1 MSNFKLVKTAA
12 ALALGASVVTSA
24 VATTDASAAS
34 KYKIKSGKLVY
45 AKSGKVVK
53 GYVTYKSTV
62 YKNGKKLTGL
72 KGKTYYKAGKKATGT
87 YKGAYYVKGVKKV
100 TTGTYNKAYYVKGVK
115 KVSTGIYNKKYY
127 KYGKVATGTYKGAY
141 YVKGI
146 KKVTTGTY
154 AGSYYVKGVK
164 IVSTGLYQDRLYQ
177 AGKLSKGYATY
188 KSILYKDS
196 YQNEGLALFEG
207 KLYDGPVLNKGLE
220 LFEGKLYNGSVLS
233 TGFVKHDEK
242 FYNNGELANGE
253 FDGVEYK
260 DGVAVK
266 YEVTDVKAINAE
278 ELQVTFSEAVT
289 EATAENKANYEL
301 SVNGFKTPGTS
312 VFQDIQLSD
321 DGKTATLRVGSGKEF
336 KKGDKIVLQSN
347 DAIKLA
353 KNDKKVIAK
362 HATDEFLFDVE
373 VAPTLVAN
381 PTATLSNKEV
391 TTLNLTFDRPVAS
404 TVTLIKI
411 DGIEISSKSLTPVKT
426 NGVELAGDYRYT
438 VAVSVPTASQLK
450 DISANGEHKVVIYD
464 VKATANSLATHVAP
478 TTGTVNTSYTIAQNT
493 AQPEIKS
500 VTALNSNK
508 FFLETNRS
516 DITLADAVIEVNKG
530 THTFA
535 KGTVASTP
543 GNNVAN
549 SSSTMNAEVGHLNGK
564 PGIYVVVTDKATTD
578 ANPLYKDAE
587 TSAALNVSVKNLK
600 ADGLVGKDY
609 TGSVTLNKA
618 DTKPSVYTTS
628 YDTNNTSTLNDDKL
642 NVVFNNKLNA
652 APTVSDIIVRDKDGV
667 VITGIANVALDV
679 ATGKTVT
686 ITLPGNLSTQTA
698 GAPYTVEFKADTIRN
713 AKDSTIA
720 GYSVL
725 GAKNDKIVAS
735 VSPEDQNFGYVAF
748 SDLTATATGANNKIT
763 IDYKKDMKDSAKD
776 LANYKYDGVAFPAGT
791 TIDFVGGKQQVVI
804 TLPKNSIPTTTGYK
818 LTIDPKV
825 ETATGQKVVKDLQSK
840 TAFEKVV
847 SLTDNTQP
855 TLKSGK
861 YVLANQGDTT
871 TKELVVAFSED
882 LKSTLTSTQ
891 LKDNL
896 KVELAGVKQD
906 PSSYNVALGSK
917 SNEVKITF
925 TNAVS
930 INQEAKVTVVPDNNG
945 DIAIQDA
952 EANNVNYALSGST
965 ATIAANTTEL
975 DVAAAAAQQA
985 VNAEAA
991 KITKAAVEAKPA
1003 FATNA
1008 LTAAQSLVTA
1018 GYNVTIKSSANTNTN
1033 TAINSS
1039 TGAVTTP
1046 SYNTGDK
1053 SGNVTFTVAK
1063 DGKTAD
1069 VTVNLTVAKAAIV
1082 AASVVSTPAAIVNT
1096 SGTTTFTITL
1106 VDSTGAAVTGLAST
1120 KFAFAS
1126 NAAAGSS
1133 KLGTIAV
1140 AEDTTTAGKYNVTV
1154 PTTATTG
1161 TNATEN
1167 LTITVDGVNLSTT
1180 PTVTIA
1186 IS

>member
-1 MSNFKLVKTAA
+1 MLIISNKGGFLFMANFKFVKTATA
-12 ALALGASVVTSA
+12 AVLGASVLTTA
-24 VATTDASAAS
+24 VLPGTDASAKTTYKVNKNGTLVNAKTNKAVNGYKS
-34 KYKIKSGKLVY
+34 YKGILYKNGKKFTGKTKAGYYYVKGKRFTGKTKYGYYYKNGKRFTGTTKYGYYYKDGKRFNGTTKYGNLYVDGKRADGLYKGKVYNNGKKYTGVFKDKFYKNGVLNVGLYLHNGILYEGSALNEGKDLYKDALYDGSTPNKGLAVFEGKLY
-45 AKSGKVVK
+45 SDSALAK
-53 GYVTYKSTV
+53 GYVTY
-62 YKNGKKLTGL
+62 
-72 KGKTYYKAGKKATGT
+72 
-87 YKGAYYVKGVKKV
+87 
-100 TTGTYNKAYYVKGVK
+100 
-115 KVSTGIYNKKYY
+115 
-127 KYGKVATGTYKGAY
+127 
-141 YVKGI
+141 
-146 KKVTTGTY
+146 
-154 AGSYYVKGVK
+154 
-164 IVSTGLYQDRLYQ
+164 D
-177 AGKLSKGYATY
+177 
-188 KSILYKDS
+188 
-196 YQNEGLALFEG
+196 E
-207 KLYDGPVLNKGLE
+207 
-220 LFEGKLYNGSVLS
+220 KLYNEGSLF
-233 TGFVKHDEK
+233 TGEK
-242 FYNNGELANGE
+242 
-253 FDGVEYK
+253 DGVEYK
-260 DGVAVK
+260 DGVVVK
-266 YEVTDVKAINAE
+266 YEVTAVKAINAE

-301 SVNGFKTPGTS
+301 SVNGVKLAGTS
-312 VFQDIQLSD
+312 AFRDIQLSAD
-321 DGKTATLRVGSGKEF
+321 AKTATLRVVSGKEF

-411 DGIEISSKSLTPVKT
+411 DGIEISSKSLTPVT
-426 NGVELAGDYRYT
+426 TGGVQLAGDYRYT
-438 VAVSVPTASQLK
+438 VAVSGLTASQLK

-464 VKATANSLATHVAP
+464 VKATANSLATGVAP

-516 DITLADAVIEVNKG
+516 DITLADAVIEVTKG

-535 KGTVASTP
+535 KGTVASTS
-543 GNNVAN
+543 GNSVAN
-549 SSSTMNAEVGHLNGK
+549 TSGTDLTSTMNAEVGSLNGK

-628 YDTNNTSTLNDDKL
+628 YDTNSTPTNVDDDKL

-652 APTVSDIIVRDKDGV
+652 APAASDIIVRDKDGV
-667 VITGIANVALDV
+667 VITGITTVALDV

-686 ITLPGNLSTQTA
+686 ITLPSNLSTQTA

-748 SDLTATATGANNKIT
+748 SDLSATATGANNKIT

-985 VNAEAA
+985 VNAEADNYESA
-991 KITKAAVEAKPA
+991 VTIANSVVATDDITASLKALKAGKTP
-1003 FATNA
+1003 
-1008 LTAAQSLVTA
+1008 TA
-1018 GYNVTIKSSANTNTN
+1018 GITVTVAEKTDAGNYLTDTSGVITLAQQAANGATDN
-1033 TAINSS
+1033 TAV
-1039 TGAVTTP
+1039 VTL
-1046 SYNTGDK
+1046 
-1053 SGNVTFTVAK
+1053 TFTK
-1063 DGKTAD
+1063 DGKTATKD
-1069 VTVNLTVAKAAIV
+1069 VTV
-1082 AASVVSTPAAIVNT
+1082 
-1096 SGTTTFTITL
+1096 TIT
-1106 VDSTGAAVTGLAST
+1106 
-1120 KFAFAS
+1120 
-1126 NAAAGSS
+1126 
-1133 KLGTIAV
+1133 
-1140 AEDTTTAGKYNVTV
+1140 
-1154 PTTATTG
+1154 PQ
-1161 TNATEN
+1161 
-1167 LTITVDGVNLSTT
+1167 
-1180 PTVTIA
+1180 P
-1186 IS
+1186 